1 MQPLISVIVP
11 VYNVEKY
18 LPQCLDSVIGQT
30 YENLEIICVNDG
42 STDKSLDILREY
54 ERKDSR
60 IKVIDKKNEGVSIA
74 RNTGLDAA
82 RGEYVHFL
90 DSDDYIESNL
100 YEEALACFAPDIDV
114 VWFEHIQ
121 RHENGDSHEY
131 SLTLSGAHAVNDDIL
146 LSSDAYA
153 PWNKIFKM
161 SCLRKHGI
169 RFPEHIIYE
178 DMAFFWCLFMTS
190 VYKIHFLNKPLHHYR
205 INNSSLMGQTYRK
218 KENSSICHI
227 FLLDNIYDT
236 WSKFNIFE
244 DKIHIFTKLC
254 ERNFPLS
261 VRFSPDWEIAR
272 CCWEMTTRLR
282 KWNLPLEQGTFLQ
295 RLRDGEYHIDLVD
308 ELNPAPQ
315 KRKLKGFERIFC
327 VRNEGNHKI
336 VRLFGVKIASKR
348 RKKR

>member
-1 MQPLISVIVP
+1 MQPLISVIIP

-18 LPQCLDSVIGQT
+18 LAQCLDSVIGQT

-42 STDKSLDILREY
+42 SVDGSLGILREY

-82 RGEYVHFL
+82 KGEYVHFL
-90 DSDDYIESNL
+90 DSDDYIESSL
-100 YEEALACFAPDIDV
+100 YEEALTCFTPDIDV

-121 RHENGDSHEY
+121 RHEDGSNWKHSWP
-131 SLTLSGAHAVNDDIL
+131 LSGVHTVSDDLLLASDVN
-146 LSSDAYA
+146 A
-153 PWNKIFKM
+153 PWDKLFKM

-169 RFPEHIIYE
+169 RFPEYIIYE

-190 VYKIHFLNKPLHHYR
+190 VDKIFFLNKPLHHYR
-205 INNSSLMGQTYRK
+205 INNSSIMVQTYRK

-227 FLLDNIYDT
+227 FLLDNIYDI

-244 DKIHIFTKLC
+244 DKIHLFTELC
-254 ERNFPLS
+254 KRNFPLA
-261 VRFSPDWEIAR
+261 VRFSPDWEVAR

-282 KWNLPLEQGTFLQ
+282 KWNLPLQQGTFLQ
-295 RLRDGEYHIDLVD
+295 RLRDGEYNIDLVN
-308 ELNPAPQ
+308 ELNPVLQ
-315 KRKLKGFERIFC
+315 KRKLNVFERIFC
-327 VRNEGNHKI
+327 VRNEGNHKVI
-336 VRLFGVKIASKR
+336 RLFGVKIASKR